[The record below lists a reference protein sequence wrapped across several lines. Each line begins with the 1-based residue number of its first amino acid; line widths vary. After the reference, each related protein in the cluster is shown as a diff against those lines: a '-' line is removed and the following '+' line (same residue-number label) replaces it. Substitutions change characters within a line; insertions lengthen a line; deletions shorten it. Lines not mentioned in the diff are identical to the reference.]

1 MAKETQKISEIL
13 LGEAPKPRR
22 NQKTVE
28 GLKVYHKQLERQPT
42 PEEKRKKDM
51 AKLERRL
58 QTIRSVGQKLEKL
71 RQMVDIRAEQ
81 RVLWNI
87 LLKIEPRFDKKNYDV
102 KILYSIL
109 GWVWRIDSWNV
120 LKLDYSKGLFL
131 YGDIGRGK
139 SMTLMLLRDYL
150 KDVRTRHKEY
160 CKSEYR
166 FGTEWMSASMI
177 ANRYAADG
185 LPGLDKLLKHDC
197 CLFVDELGREPNPA
211 SNYGTKM
218 NVLQFLMQ
226 IRYDNRYSCVTHA
239 TTNLPLCEIETVY
252 GKYIADRF
260 LEMFNFL
267 EFKGKSLRRP

>member
-1 MAKETQKISEIL
+1 MIFDEFFEMSGTRYNTEIL
-13 LGEAPKPRR
+13 
-22 NQKTVE
+22 KTIV
-28 GLKVYHKQLERQPT
+28 GT
-42 PEEKRKKDM
+42 PE
-51 AKLERRL
+51 
-58 QTIRSVGQKLEKL
+58 VYCKL

-109 GWVWRIDSWNV
+109 GWVWRIDCWNV

-150 KDVRTRHKEY
+150 KDVGTRHKEY

-252 GKYIADRF
+252 GKYIADRY
-260 LEMFNFL
+260 LEMFNFI

>member
-13 LGEAPKPRR
+13 LGEAPKTRR
-22 NQKTVE
+22 NPKTVE
-28 GLKVYHKQLERQPT
+28 GLKVYHKQLEKQPT

-150 KDVRTRHKEY
+150 KDVRTRYKEY

-252 GKYIADRF
+252 GKYIADRY
-260 LEMFNFL
+260 LEMFNFI